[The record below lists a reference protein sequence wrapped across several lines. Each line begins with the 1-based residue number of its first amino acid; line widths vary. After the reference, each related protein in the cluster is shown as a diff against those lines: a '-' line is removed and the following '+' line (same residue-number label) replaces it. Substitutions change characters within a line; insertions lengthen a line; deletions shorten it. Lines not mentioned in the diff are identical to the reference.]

1 MAAVILHYIYDPLCG
16 WCYGAAP
23 LAQAAQAMSGVNV
36 ELHGGGMMTGNN
48 RRQVTPQW
56 HDYVLPHDQRI
67 AELTGQPF
75 GRPYFDKLL
84 RDTSVVLDSAPPTA
98 AVLAAERMANKG
110 YEMLHHVQRAH
121 YEQGRKIADVGVLTQ
136 CADEIGLD
144 PVAFANE
151 YAFVNADGLEQHI
164 KESRVLLANVGGHG
178 FPTFVLETADGNR
191 EIVQTGEFLG
201 NIDAWR
207 AFLQA
212 KIGGLAA

>member
-1 MAAVILHYIYDPLCG
+1 MAAVTLHYIYDPLCG

-23 LAQAAQAMSGVNV
+23 LAQAAQAMPGVNV
-36 ELHGGGMMTGNN
+36 VLHGGGMMTGSN

-75 GRPYFDKLL
+75 GQPYFDKLL

-98 AVLAAERMANKG
+98 AVIAAERMANKG
-110 YEMLHHVQRAH
+110 YELLHHVQRAH
-121 YEQGRKIADVGVLTQ
+121 YEQGRKIADVDVLTQ
-136 CADEIGLD
+136 CASEIGLD

-151 YAFVNADGLEQHI
+151 YAFVNADGLEHHF
-164 KESRVLLANVGGHG
+164 KESRALLAKVGGHG

-191 EIVQTGEFLG
+191 EIVQTVEFLG

-207 AFLQA
+207 AFLQV
-212 KIGGLAA
+212 KIGGFAA

>member
-23 LAQAAQAMSGVNV
+23 LAQAAHAIPGVNV
-36 ELHGGGMMTGNN
+36 MLHGGGMMTGSN

-98 AVLAAERMANKG
+98 AVIAAERMANKG

-121 YEQGRKIADVGVLTQ
+121 YEQGRKIADATVLAQ
-136 CADEIGLD
+136 CATEIGLA
-144 PVAFANE
+144 PLAFANE
-151 YAFVNADGLEQHI
+151 YAFVIADGLEQHFR
-164 KESRVLLANVGGHG
+164 ESRALLANVGGHG

-191 EIVQTGEFLG
+191 EIVQTVEFLG

-207 AFLQA
+207 AFLQV
-212 KIGGLAA
+212 KIGGFAA